1 MEVELRLISRQHQ
14 IPNGT
19 NIDLYAKQHQW
30 KIQVWNDLIETDDAF
45 KLELSAGEEI
55 STATFTHCTLFRT
68 EE

>member
-19 NIDLYAKQHQW
+19 IIDLYAKQHQW

-45 KLELSAGEEI
+45 KLELSAGE
-55 STATFTHCTLFRT
+55 
-68 EE
+68 